1 MESKNL
7 LTIAETAEMLN
18 CSAGFVRKRIALTEA
33 NQSGGWPKTV
43 YVNLQPY
50 GAKALYRINR
60 TALQEYLQKTTSG
73 ASLEEEIAPEAC
85 AV

>member
-7 LTIAETAEMLN
+7 LTIAETAELLN

-33 NQSGGWPKTV
+33 NQKGGWPKTV
-43 YVNLQPY
+43 YVNLQPH
-50 GAKALYRINR
+50 GAKALYRVNKG
-60 TALQEYLQKTTSG
+60 ALEDYLQKTTST
-73 ASLEEEIAPEAC
+73 ANVEVEDAPVAC

>member
-7 LTIAETAEMLN
+7 LTIAETAELLN

-33 NQSGGWPKTV
+33 NQNGGWPKTV
-43 YVNLQPY
+43 YVNLQPH
-50 GAKALYRINR
+50 GAKALYRVNKN
-60 TALQEYLQKTTSG
+60 ALQDYLQKTTSG
-73 ASLEEEIAPEAC
+73 ANVEEEVAPVAC